1 MDKLH
6 IYHVNDLHSHFEN
19 WPKIAGFLN
28 RKKYEHNRSGEQ
40 YLLLD
45 IGDHVDRFHPMTE
58 ATLGKFNIE
67 CLNKLQF
74 DGATIGNNEGIT
86 LPHEALDTLYEE
98 AEFPVILSNLYKKNG
113 TRPEWVRPYEYV
125 ELENGM
131 TIALLGVTVFY
142 QTFYDLLGWKLKDP
156 FESLKETISEVREK
170 ADYIILLSHLGI
182 TDDEVIAEQFPEINL
197 VLGSHTHH
205 LLEEGKRVNETLLC
219 GAGKYGTHVGYVELG
234 FDSVKKKAVKE
245 KASVYSIEK
254 EPECEKT
261 VKELAIAQ
269 AGVKEKLSQPVAFV
283 KEELELDWFNDS
295 PFGSLLAQALR
306 EWCDGEVS
314 MVNAGMLL
322 EPLPEGEVTIGDL
335 HRICPHPI
343 NPCKV
348 YLKGEVIKEVISQAV
363 TREMEELKLK
373 GLGFRG
379 KIMGKMIF
387 DGIEVS
393 TKTLE
398 DGKRHVTSIH
408 AGGELLDLEKTYTVA
423 TVDMYTLG
431 PLYPEISH
439 AEKKIFYMP
448 EFLRDLLAWK
458 LKKIAS
464 PEY

>member
-1 MDKLH
+1 MEKLH

-19 WPKIAGFLN
+19 WPKIAGFLTEKKREH
-28 RKKYEHNRSGEQ
+28 RKSGEP

-67 CLNKLQF
+67 CLNKLHF

-86 LPHEALDTLYEE
+86 LPHEALDTLYEG
-98 AEFPVILSNLYKKNG
+98 AEFPVILSNLFKQDG
-113 TRPEWVRPYEYV
+113 TRPDWLKPYHYV
-125 ELENGM
+125 ALENGM

-142 QTFYDLLGWKLKDP
+142 QTFYELLGWKLEDP
-156 FESLKETISEVREK
+156 FESLKETLSEVNGK

-182 TDDEVIAEQFPEINL
+182 TDDEVIAEQFPEIDL

-219 GAGKYGTHVGYVELG
+219 GAGRYGAHVGYVELG
-234 FDSVKKKAVKE
+234 FNSAEKKVLKE
-245 KASVYSIEK
+245 KASVYPMEM
-254 EPECEKT
+254 EPECEET
-261 VKELAIAQ
+261 VKELALAHNK
-269 AGVKEKLSQPVAFV
+269 VKEKLSQPVAYV
-283 KEELELDWFNDS
+283 KEELGLDWFHDS
-295 PFGSLLAQALR
+295 PFGSLLAEALR

-322 EPLPEGEVTIGDL
+322 EPLPKGEVTIGDL

-348 YLKGEVIKEVISQAV
+348 YLKGDVIKEVITQAV
-363 TREMEELKLK
+363 TKEMEELKLK

-387 DGIEVS
+387 DGIDVATE
-393 TKTLE
+393 TLE
-398 DGKRHVTSIH
+398 DGSRHVASIH
-408 AGGELLDLEKTYTVA
+408 IGQELLDAERTYAVA

-431 PLYPEISH
+431 PLYPEMSH

-458 LKKIAS
+458 LKKIAPS
-464 PEY
+464 ED